1 MNQDKV
7 YIFETERINSEH
19 LKRVTLSPCPR
30 WMIDACAEFKK
41 DAYCH
46 YNTMH
51 LQQLIVDL
59 LPEEQSE
66 KVKYVIGFI
75 LRGVPVEHAFLKIG
89 DLYFDPTLDFELTVN
104 DDIYELLTLTKDEV
118 SKFTEA
124 HGTQDHG
131 VIMLSLRNSDD
142 HKHLFNANNEVIML
156 EAIQK
161 ILDSDI
167 DETYDLTPNKM
178 TF

>member
-1 MNQDKV
+1 
-7 YIFETERINSEH
+7 
-19 LKRVTLSPCPR
+19 
-30 WMIDACAEFKK
+30 
-41 DAYCH
+41 
-46 YNTMH
+46 MH

-104 DDIYELLTLTKDEV
+104 DDNYELLTLTKDEV